1 MTDHVLIVS
10 NPNAGSRSRADAVD
24 ELASCVRREGLAVD
38 LVTDL
43 DSLGT
48 LVDHYRQAGRLRA
61 VVAAGG
67 DGTVAE
73 AVNRTAPGTP
83 VTVFPLGTANLLA
96 GYFGIRA
103 RCPADG
109 GHVCAAATSCNW
121 MPARPTDAIFLLMA
135 GCGFDADVV
144 HRLHRRRQGRHISYW
159 SWAGPIWQS
168 IRDYRYP
175 NLRVSCQSHGEA
187 AVEVAHAARWAF
199 VVNLPVYAAGLNVA
213 AAAVGDD
220 GLFDVCTFSRG
231 SLWHG
236 LRYVGHVFMRR
247 HHKLADYQLLRA
259 TKVRIEADEP
269 VPYQLDGDPGGHL
282 PLEIEMLPSRLTLLV
297 PQDGRRGAGTEIGE

>member
-96 GYFGIRA
+96 GYFGIQRDA
-103 RCPADG
+103 PRMAAMLRS
-109 GHVCAAATSCNW
+109 GHLVQL
-121 MPARPTDAIFLLMA
+121 DAGQANGRVFLLMA

-187 AVEVAHAARWAF
+187 AVEVAHAAALGVRRQS
-199 VVNLPVYAAGLNVA
+199 AGV
-213 AAAVGDD
+213 
-220 GLFDVCTFSRG
+220 RG
-231 SLWHG
+231 
-236 LRYVGHVFMRR
+236 
-247 HHKLADYQLLRA
+247 
-259 TKVRIEADEP
+259 RIERGRGGRWRRWP
-269 VPYQLDGDPGGHL
+269 V
-282 PLEIEMLPSRLTLLV
+282 
-297 PQDGRRGAGTEIGE
+297 